1 MRAIETFN
9 GLGNTVATMTSS
21 TTNRFLQDVNA
32 MRASAR
38 AFTKARTNT
47 CVAMP
52 RASPTSI
59 ANRVFNAPNV
69 GRGYP
74 AASAGFGGLGLVG
87 DHLLC
92 PEVDDVVIAVKS
104 AVAQALRAKP
114 VTARASALV
123 GEANAFVNRYS
134 GFGSA
139 VLVGSESCQN
149 AVNYGKQLIGRLD
162 EKFGA
167 GTSGVPF
174 WDKLFGGTS
183 AVPNVNVDPSG
194 GTTGGLLDALG
205 SVKTIAIAGAVIAGV
220 VLVAPVVW
228 RLVK

>member
-9 GLGNTVATMTSS
+9 GLGTTVATMTSS
-21 TTNRFLQDVNA
+21 TTNSFLQNVNA

-52 RASPTSI
+52 RSSPTGI

-134 GFGSA
+134 GKTVMQYPTIGSLRKFRDQQRQGERDGTPA
-139 VLVGSESCQN
+139 CAAG
-149 AVNYGKQLIGRLD
+149 GKRGPLHHD
-162 EKFGA
+162 ME
-167 GTSGVPF
+167 
-174 WDKLFGGTS
+174 D
-183 AVPNVNVDPSG
+183 
-194 GTTGGLLDALG
+194 GLMKCHACCDM
-205 SVKTIAIAGAVIAGV
+205 
-220 VLVAPVVW
+220 PE
-228 RLVK
+228 